1 MAKQSGARLRINPDF
16 NLMVAPLSEED
27 RIAQEN
33 AILAQGKSVPI
44 RVWDDVL
51 LMDYEAYAFC
61 RGRKIEI
68 VLEQLDIKN
77 REEAIAWIAKEQLA
91 RPDLTE
97 EMQKYLIGKRCN
109 SEKLLGTM
117 ESATIKEAAR
127 QKDPPEGFELP
138 PQVYESTATRTWEKI
153 GNEYH
158 ISVATVRKYGI
169 YAQMLDQLHA
179 WEPAFVKMILQGN
192 FRISHE
198 NLVEITSL
206 KRDEVNRLSK
216 YFFNGN
222 EPHPSYMKFKS
233 LHYDDKP
240 RATKVAAPPAGSIKE
255 IPQYDPDAE
264 VSSLG
269 LTVPSWTDSVKRVQK
284 NTDFTKISERARWR
298 LVYELDRLLYCVGDM
313 LAVLKEDNNG

>member
-16 NLMVAPLSEED
+16 NLMGTPLSEED